1 MVSFSFRIT
10 RLGKN
15 RKDVCGR
22 CLRGPGK
29 RLKIWETRQF
39 EETSQSAA
47 FGVPGL
53 SLKPGVKADGKAV
66 DFLTRGSRILVN
78 LAPLFLE

>member
-1 MVSFSFRIT
+1 MVSFSSRIS
-10 RLGKN
+10 RLGKS
-15 RKDVCGR
+15 RKDVGGR
-22 CLRGPGK
+22 RFRGLGK
-29 RLKIWETRQF
+29 RLETRKKRQF

-53 SLKPGVKADGKAV
+53 ALKPGVKADGKAV
-66 DFLTRGSRILVN
+66 DFLTHGSRILVK